1 MMLNLFFVF
10 SLPLKESRDNTVVD
24 LKNSINLC
32 EICLNFIYCR
42 KPSDDSIDSQEI
54 KSKKWLSVKIH
65 IDEK

>member
-32 EICLNFIYCR
+32 EICLNLICCR
-42 KPSDDSIDSQEI
+42 KPYDDSIDSQEI